1 MRTVVGIL
9 ALLAAGCSSA
19 LACDL
24 RVEAAWIREPPPKA
38 ATLAGFAT
46 LVNGGSKP
54 VRIVAAE
61 STIAGM
67 VMLHETMMHGDM
79 AMMRDVPELV
89 VPAGGK
95 VELAPGSKH
104 LMLMGTK
111 VALKVGDHVTITLID
126 DSGCR
131 IAGDFSVRAR

>member
-1 MRTVVGIL
+1 MRAVVGII

-19 LACDL
+19 LACDI
-24 RVEAAWIREPPPKA
+24 RVEAAWIREPPPNA

-46 LVNGGSKP
+46 LVNGVS
-54 VRIVAAE
+54 AE
-61 STIAGM
+61 STAAGM

-79 AMMRDVPELV
+79 AMMRDVPELL

-95 VELAPGSKH
+95 VELAPGGKH
-104 LMLMGTK
+104 LMLMRMK
-111 VALKVGDHVTITLID
+111 VALKAGDHVTITLID
-126 DSGCR
+126 DSGCH

>member
-1 MRTVVGIL
+1 MRAVAPVIAAFL
-9 ALLAAGCSSA
+9 ASATHA

-24 RVEAAWIREPPPKA
+24 RVEAAWIRQAPPKA

-46 LVNGGSKP
+46 LVNTGSKP
-54 VRIVAAE
+54 RRIVSAE
-61 STIAGM
+61 SSVAGM

-79 AMMRDVPELV
+79 AMMRDLPELL

-95 VELAPGSKH
+95 AELAPGGKH
-104 LMLMGTK
+104 LMLMGMK
-111 VALKVGDHVTITLID
+111 AALKVGDHVTITLID
-126 DSGCR
+126 ETGCR